1 MKHSISFYI
10 TLFVIKLK
18 GLKKIF
24 SENPI
29 NYKQLR
35 KEDIHSPGHSFFN
48 RSDRSRRFT
57 ISKTTI
63 TEVKQP
69 IPSNRLLIFLHGG
82 ALVYGPAQHHWDSL
96 KQIAGKTNYDVW
108 MCDYPKAPEH
118 TISEIS
124 ANIDQVYE
132 RALEQYAASD
142 ITLVGDSAGGTLI
155 ITLIQRII
163 KQNKLLPD
171 KMLLIC
177 PVVDPAFTNPAI
189 TVIDQTDAVLSHAGV
204 LSAKRMAAEN
214 NQLNDPLLSPI
225 VGSFHHFP
233 ETILFIA
240 ENDITYPDQ
249 LLMIK
254 QLEKENINYTV
265 VTGKGM
271 PHIWPLLPFMKEAKV
286 AMKKIIQLLNV

>member
-1 MKHSISFYI
+1 MKQSISFHI

-24 SENPI
+24 SRAPVD
-29 NYKQLR
+29 YQRLR
-35 KEDIHSPGHSFFN
+35 KEDVHTPRHSLFKSSGRARQFKILS
-48 RSDRSRRFT
+48 
-57 ISKTTI
+57 TTV

-82 ALVYGPAQHHWDSL
+82 ALVYGPSQHHWDSL
-96 KQIAGKTNYDVW
+96 KQISERTNYDSW

-132 RALEQYAASD
+132 QALKKYTASS
-142 ITLVGDSAGGTLI
+142 ITLIGDSAGGTLI
-155 ITLIQRII
+155 ITLIQRLI
-163 KQNKLLPD
+163 KQNKALPD
-171 KMLLIC
+171 KLLLIC
-177 PVVDPAFTNPAI
+177 PVVDPSFTNPEIAS
-189 TVIDQTDAVLSHAGV
+189 IDPTDPILSRTGA

-214 NQLNDPLLSPI
+214 NNLHEPLLSPI
-225 VGSFHHFP
+225 AGSFQHFP

-240 ENDITYPDQ
+240 DNDITYPDQ
-249 LLMIK
+249 LLMI
-254 QLEKENINYTV
+254 QELEKEKVRYTV

-286 AMKKIIQLLNV
+286 ALKKIIQFLNE